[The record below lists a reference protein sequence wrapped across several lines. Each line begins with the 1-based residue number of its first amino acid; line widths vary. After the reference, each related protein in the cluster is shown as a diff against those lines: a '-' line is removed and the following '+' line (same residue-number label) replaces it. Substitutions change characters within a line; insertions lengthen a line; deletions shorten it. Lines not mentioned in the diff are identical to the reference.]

1 MRGKTSLS
9 TRDVRKKH
17 HLMNPHSQN
26 TPITSSSPQSF
37 SYTYW
42 EEDDGVI
49 VVVTGPVLS
58 CSYKKGSASRPTSES
73 PLIPLLEY
81 GVTCQL
87 LFSVLNLGQN
97 PKTQRKNTQSV
108 TKLNQLLD
116 KTECLT
122 SDLNAKKMLISLDT
136 DTKLM
141 KEVNTLPL
149 KLKMT
154 SDKAG
159 HMKATKQAKFIK

>member
-9 TRDVRKKH
+9 TRGVRKKH

-58 CSYKKGSASRPTSES
+58 CSCKKGSASHPTSES

-81 GVTCQL
+81 GVSCHL

-116 KTECLT
+116 KT

-136 DTKLM
+136 DIKLM

-159 HMKATKQAKFIK
+159 HMKATKQVKFIR